1 MYRGRGGPRQ
11 STPAN
16 VQCQKCLKRG
26 HYSYE
31 CKESSQARPYVSRPS
46 RTQQLRNPKLM
57 PALTNDKPEELMR
70 KKGVADEELAK
81 KEAERAK
88 QRPRD
93 DSSDDEGAP
102 PKRQR
107 SASFDSVSTVSTRH
121 SRSPSPPPRR
131 RSPSP
136 LPQPRHDK
144 RGGPGPS
151 RRRDSPEDDYSRS
164 RSRSP
169 ARKHS
174 PADIP
179 QRRQRSFSRDS
190 HSPPPRREQRYR
202 ERSADQS
209 VRSGRSLSRSP
220 VRQGGG
226 PAHPR
231 GRAEAAQPV
240 RRQEP
245 PRERSLSPFSQRVAL
260 TRSMNQG
267 R

>member
-1 MYRGRGGPRQ
+1 VSSHLIPHKASPLTFPR
-11 STPAN
+11 
-16 VQCQKCLKRG
+16 
-26 HYSYE
+26 
-31 CKESSQARPYVSRPS
+31 
-46 RTQQLRNPKLM
+46 
-57 PALTNDKPEELMR
+57 
-70 KKGVADEELAK
+70 KGVADEELAK

-88 QRPRD
+88 LRARD
-93 DSSDDEGAP
+93 ESSDDEGAP

-121 SRSPSPPPRR
+121 SRSPSPPRRR

-136 LPQPRHDK
+136 LPPPRHDS
-144 RGGPGPS
+144 PGPS
-151 RRRDSPEDDYSRS
+151 RRRDGPSLSPESDYSRS
-164 RSRSP
+164 PVRR
-169 ARKHS
+169 HS
-174 PADIP
+174 PADAP
-179 QRRQRSFSRDS
+179 PRRQRSLSRDS
-190 HSPPPRREQRYR
+190 YSPPPRREQRYR
-202 ERSADQS
+202 ERSPDRS

-226 PAHPR
+226 RFDDRDGPRHPR
-231 GRAEAAQPV
+231 GGGRVVDQPV